1 MPEKR
6 DNKIVANATV
16 TLPNSIEAEQRL
28 LCCLLR
34 NSNKQADMASM
45 LVAEDFYQPNHQQI
59 FDIMLNILKSNQV
72 VNYTSVAD
80 ALRRSGRLA
89 SVGDVEYLD
98 MLTNLLPSHALWQQY
113 MDIVKRDATMRRI
126 IEICGDIT
134 KQAYSEANHEDVI
147 ANAEAA
153 LFRLAKDGTRGGL
166 TSLAEV
172 AAETLRDIQQRYLDP
187 ASIKGIATGYKRL
200 DDLTNGLHGGE
211 LIVVAARP
219 GIGKSTFA
227 MNLAENVAKR
237 GRSVAIFSL
246 EMTNKQLVERLLSSM
261 SGVPLEQIKSG
272 NLAHRDVDLGRI
284 HDAYAVMASTMS
296 MYGNDTANVRPSEIV
311 SQCRRLSKQDGLDL
325 VIIDYIGLMHGDSTS
340 RVENRQN
347 EVASIT
353 KALKNMAKEL
363 DVPVIALSQL
373 KREAESRNVGKKE
386 AGETTEPVL
395 SDLRESGAIEQDAD
409 IVMFIHR
416 DTTNAD
422 TNKVNLLVR
431 KHRNGATADIP
442 LIWIASRVKFV
453 DEYSLAGEAR
463 QVEPATAVERNVGDT
478 LVMGDDIPSQFNMS
492 DDVLEPV
499 PVVDDAEEGNTDN

>member
-1 MPEKR
+1 MPDKR
-6 DNKIVANATV
+6 DNRISTTATV
-16 TLPNSIEAEQRL
+16 SLPNSIEAEQRL
-28 LCCLLR
+28 LCCMLR
-34 NSNKQADMASM
+34 NSSKQGDMASM
-45 LVAEDFYQPNHQQI
+45 LVADDFYQINHQQI
-59 FDIMLNILKSNQV
+59 FAVMTQILASNQV

-80 ALRRSGRLA
+80 ALRRSGKLA
-89 SVGDVEYLD
+89 STGDIEYLD

-126 IEICGDIT
+126 IEICGEVT
-134 KQAYSEANHEDVI
+134 KQAYSQANHEDVI
-147 ANAEAA
+147 AYAEME
-153 LFRLAKDGTRGGL
+153 LFQLAKNGTRGGL
-166 TSLAEV
+166 TSLTEV
-172 AAETLRDIQQRYLDP
+172 AAETLREIQARYLDP
-187 ASIKGIATGYKRL
+187 SSIKGVPTGFRRL

-219 GIGKSTFA
+219 GVGKSTIA
-227 MNLAENVAKR
+227 MNMAENIAKQ
-237 GRSVAIFSL
+237 GKSIAIFSL

-272 NLAHRDVDLGRI
+272 RLTHRDVDLNRI
-284 HDAYAVMASTMS
+284 HDAYTLMAQTMN

-311 SQCRRLSKQDGLDL
+311 SQCRRLAKQQGLDL
-325 VIIDYIGLMHGDSTS
+325 VIIDYIGLMQGDSTG
-340 RVENRQN
+340 RAENRQN
-347 EVASIT
+347 EVATIT

-416 DTTNAD
+416 DTVGGD
-422 TNKVNLLVR
+422 DSKVSLLVR

-453 DEYSLAGEAR
+453 DEYSYEA
-463 QVEPATAVERNVGDT
+463 EASPASVGKAVEHNEGDV
-478 LVMGDDIPSQFNMS
+478 LVIGDDIPAQFS
-492 DDVLEPV
+492 VFQTDQDQEI
-499 PVVDDAEEGNTDN
+499 VVEEVDTDNK